1 MINKV
6 LSFLIRGGIT
16 GVLGFAVGAPLRSIE
31 IASIIWVIGGIY
43 TLSKF
48 NHPFKIVVLMTDKIE
63 NKANVVIDENSKKKI
78 ESDMLRIKNLYD
90 NGILTQDEYDQ
101 KIQILKDKYLS

>member
-63 NKANVVIDENSKKKI
+63 NKA
-78 ESDMLRIKNLYD
+78 MLHLHVFVPFQK
-90 NGILTQDEYDQ
+90 TQTNAFPFQ
-101 KIQILKDKYLS
+101 

>member
-1 MINKV
+1 M
-6 LSFLIRGGIT
+6 R
-16 GVLGFAVGAPLRSIE
+16 
-31 IASIIWVIGGIY
+31 IAR
-43 TLSKF
+43 
-48 NHPFKIVVLMTDKIE
+48 
-63 NKANVVIDENSKKKI
+63 KKI